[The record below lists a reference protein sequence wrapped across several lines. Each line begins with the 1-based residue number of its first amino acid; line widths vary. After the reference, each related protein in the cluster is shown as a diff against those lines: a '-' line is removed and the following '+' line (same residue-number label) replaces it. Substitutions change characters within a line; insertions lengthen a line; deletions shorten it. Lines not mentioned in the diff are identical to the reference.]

1 MPLVPLRHLSIGLA
15 MLVAVAMAYV
25 LTPREKIADHGPKVD
40 LETMIPK
47 QFGDWKMD
55 ETVAQAVVNPEIKAK
70 LEKIYRQTLS
80 RTYINTEGNKIMLS
94 IAYGSDQSNNN
105 SIHHPEICYPSQGF
119 KISQETDSEINTKFG
134 TIPVR
139 RMVAEKENRI
149 EPVTYWITL
158 GNKVVKTTL
167 WRIARLTY
175 GISGKIPDGILFRV
189 STISND
195 QIIDFNLQNTFIK
208 SLLTNTSLDTRERL
222 IGNIL

>member
-1 MPLVPLRHLSIGLA
+1 
-15 MLVAVAMAYV
+15 
-25 LTPREKIADHGPKVD
+25 
-40 LETMIPK
+40 MIPK